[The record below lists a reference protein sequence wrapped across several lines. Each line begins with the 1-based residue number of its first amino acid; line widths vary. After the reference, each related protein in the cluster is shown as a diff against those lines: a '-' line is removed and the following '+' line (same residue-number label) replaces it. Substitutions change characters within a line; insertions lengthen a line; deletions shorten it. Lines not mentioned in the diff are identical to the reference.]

1 MSAPHTCDELASCK
15 DLVQHS
21 ANCHRFDRSDL
32 IVSRTAA
39 FCALALFL
47 ILILEKA

>member
-1 MSAPHTCDELASCK
+1 MNTDRRP
-15 DLVQHS
+15 
-21 ANCHRFDRSDL
+21 FDRQDL

-47 ILILEKA
+47 ILALEKFQ

>member
-1 MSAPHTCDELASCK
+1 MNTARRPA
-15 DLVQHS
+15 QPM
-21 ANCHRFDRSDL
+21 DRSDL

-47 ILILEKA
+47 ILILEKLS